1 MRENGGRL
9 PSPRLCVHPQCGGE
23 IPHSEASVILWI
35 PQRRSRYGWH
45 LWDFTLVELAR
56 ACALEQIRY
65 QYEEPP
71 PSKPELTEN
80 EKKCRT
86 GLYRKC
92 WNAECGRR
100 IAKKE
105 PKLILHSPN
114 IQKQQGVWW
123 WHLPHFRVEELER
136 VCKMFGIPFPGTE
149 RSRQKRFLDLPAP
162 ARLM

>member
-1 MRENGGRL
+1 MGQYGKNAQ
-9 PSPRLCVHPQCGGE
+9 PRLCVHPKCGGE
-23 IPHSEASVILWI
+23 IPHSEASVILWV
-35 PQRRSRYGWH
+35 PKRKSRYGWH
-45 LWDFTLVELAR
+45 LWDFSPAELLR
-56 ACALEQIRY
+56 ATTAEGISY

-71 PSKPELTEN
+71 LQPPELSES
-80 EKKCRT
+80 ERRARE

-92 WNAECGRR
+92 WNSECGRR

-123 WHLPHFRVEELER
+123 WHLPHFRMEELKR
-136 VCKMFGIPFPGTE
+136 VCKVFGIFFPGTE
-149 RSRQKRFLDLPAP
+149 RSKQGRFLDLPAP